1 MSVPTYQPRDTIP
14 FGAWA
19 NLTDKAQH
27 LRNEL
32 GQLQHAHERLTRQ
45 RENMQADL
53 LRQRG
58 DMREAIDRMK
68 DGRMRDAIDVLQ
80 SALDYRERT
89 REPRKNRTP

>member
-1 MSVPTYQPRDTIP
+1 MNLPEYQPRDTIP

-19 NLTDKAQH
+19 TLREKTQH

-68 DGRMRDAIDVLQ
+68 EGRMRDAIDVLQ

-89 REPRKNRTP
+89 REKRKVKT